1 MRARCASSEGEV
13 ASSEGEVASS
23 EGRCA
28 YQLTLLCSREH
39 VCCLCLA
46 VRWQTQR
53 EEPSTLAGTKRGGGG
68 NTQRV
73 QGNVHTNWRCVC
85 SRTCMCMECLYFCV
99 IQVQFVQTNPH

>member
-1 MRARCASSEGEV
+1 MRARCP
-13 ASSEGEVASS
+13 SS

-53 EEPSTLAGTKRGGGG
+53 EEPSTLAGTKRGGEHTKGTRECTHELEVCVLTHMYVYG
-68 NTQRV
+68 MPVFLCNTSAI
-73 QGNVHTNWRCVC
+73 C
-85 SRTCMCMECLYFCV
+85 SNQSTL
-99 IQVQFVQTNPH
+99 TTK